1 MCKRA
6 PSLRLPS
13 GIVTV
18 GVTGGIAS
26 GQSTV
31 ARTLRRLG
39 ASRRPASAGAVHLV
53 EADSIARE
61 LTARSRAGWRRVVK
75 AFGRGVLA
83 PGGELDRGRL
93 AEMIFE
99 KPAARRKLESILHPL
114 IIERERRT
122 LRRWAREGKRG
133 LFVVGAALMIEA
145 GTHARYDVVVVVYAP
160 QAVRLRRL
168 RERDG
173 LRRSEALARVRAQM
187 PLREKRRYA
196 DFVVDNSRGLGATRR
211 QVLRLYGSLTRRAE
225 EFSKSK

>member
-1 MCKRA
+1 MRKRI
-6 PSLRLPS
+6 PSPRLPS

-31 ARTLRRLG
+31 ARMLRRLG
-39 ASRRPASAGAVHLV
+39 ASKRPASAGAVHLV

-61 LTARSRAGWRRVVK
+61 LTARGHAGWRRVAE

-93 AEMIFE
+93 AEIIFE
-99 KPAARRKLESILHPL
+99 EPAARRKLESILHPL

-160 QAVRLRRL
+160 QTVRLRRL

-173 LRRSEALARVRAQM
+173 LRLSDALARVRAQM
-187 PLREKRRYA
+187 PLRKKRRYA
-196 DFVVDNSRGLGATRR
+196 DFVVDNSKGLAATRR
-211 QVLRLYGSLTRRAE
+211 QVLRLYGSLTRRME
-225 EFSKSK
+225 KISRSK